1 MATAIAPEL
10 ESKGR
15 AARAAAPA
23 LARTPTEVKDRALLN
38 VADALEAQA
47 GRILEANALDLEA
60 GRAGGLP
67 SALMGR
73 LLLDERRIKGI
84 ADGVRAVAALPDPV
98 GQEIESHTRPDG
110 LVVARRRVPLG
121 VIGVIYES
129 RPNVTVDIAAL
140 CFKAGDPCILR
151 GGKEAV
157 HSNAALAAIIADA
170 IEAAGG
176 PAGAVQFVEDTD
188 RALVLQ
194 MLGMTEYIDLI
205 VPRGSASLVNFV
217 AENAQMA
224 AITGGIGVCHTYVDA
239 AAETETAVAVTT
251 NAKVARF
258 SVCNAL
264 DTVLV
269 HAQAAPRVLPLLAG
283 TLGEAGVEMRCDR
296 RSATLL
302 ASQPGATVVTAT
314 EEDFGQEFLDLI
326 CSVKVV
332 DSMDEALEHIARYG
346 SGHSEAII
354 TEDAEAAER
363 FLDEVDAAAV
373 FLNASTGFNDGFE
386 FGLGAELAI
395 STNKFHARGPM
406 GLRELTSYKWVVRG
420 TGHTRP

>member
-10 ESKGR
+10 ETKGR
-15 AARAAAPA
+15 AARAAAPG
-23 LARTPTEVKDRALLN
+23 LARTPSAVKDRALLN
-38 VADALEAQA
+38 VAEALEAQA
-47 GRILEANALDLEA
+47 DRIVEANQLDLQAGRDGGLSAALMDRLMLDAGRI
-60 GRAGGLP
+60 GGM
-67 SALMGR
+67 A
-73 LLLDERRIKGI
+73 
-84 ADGVRAVAALPDPV
+84 AGVREIAALPDPV
-98 GQEIESHTRPDG
+98 GQEIERYTRPDR
-110 LVVARRRVPLG
+110 LIVTRRRTPLG
-121 VIGVIYES
+121 VVGVIYES

-157 HSNAALAAIIADA
+157 HTNTALAAIIRDA

-176 PAGAVQFVEDTD
+176 PGDAVQFVEDTD

-194 MLGMTEYIDLI
+194 MLGMSRYIDLI
-205 VPRGSASLVNFV
+205 VPRGSSSLVNFV
-217 AENAQMA
+217 AENAAMP

-239 AAETETAVAVTT
+239 AAALETAVDVTT
-251 NAKVARF
+251 NAKVRRP

-269 HAQAAPRVLPLLAG
+269 HAQAAPKVLPLMASRM
-283 TLGEAGVEMRCDR
+283 GEAGVELRCDR

-302 ASQPGATVVTAT
+302 AAQHGASVVPAT
-314 EEDFGQEFLDLI
+314 EDDFGQEFLDLI
-326 CSVKVV
+326 CSVRVV

-354 TEDAEAAER
+354 TEDGEAAER

-373 FLNASTGFNDGFE
+373 FVNASTGFNDGFE

-406 GLRELTSYKWVVRG
+406 GLRELTSYKWVVLG
-420 TGHTRP
+420 EGHTRP

>member
-10 ESKGR
+10 ESKGG

-23 LARTPTEVKDRALLN
+23 LARTPAGVKDRALLN

-47 GRILEANALDLEA
+47 GRIIEANARDLEA
-60 GRAGGLP
+60 GRASGLP

-217 AENAQMA
+217 AENAQMP

-239 AAETETAVAVTT
+239 TAEPETAVAVTT

-269 HAQAAPRVLPLLAG
+269 HVQAAPRVLPLLAG
-283 TLGEAGVEMRCDR
+283 TLGAAGVEMRCDR
-296 RSATLL
+296 RSASLL
-302 ASQPGATVVTAT
+302 AAHPGATVVAAT

>member
-23 LARTPTEVKDRALLN
+23 LARASTEVKDRALLSI
-38 VADALEAQA
+38 ADALEAQA
-47 GRILEANALDLEA
+47 HRIIAANARDLEA
-60 GRAGGLP
+60 GRASGL
-67 SALMGR
+67 SSSLMDR
-73 LLLDERRIKGI
+73 LLLDAARITGV
-84 ADGVRAVAALPDPV
+84 ANGVRAVAALPDPV

-110 LVVARRRVPLG
+110 LVLTRRRTPLG
-121 VIGVIYES
+121 VVGVVYES
-129 RPNVTVDIAAL
+129 RPNVTVDIAVL

-157 HSNAALAAIIADA
+157 HSNTALAAIIRDA
-170 IEAAGG
+170 IASAGG
-176 PAGAVQFVEDTD
+176 PADAVQVVEDTD

-194 MLGMTEYIDLI
+194 MLGMTEYIDLM
-205 VPRGSASLVNFV
+205 VPRGGSALVNFV
-217 AENAQMA
+217 AENAQMP
-224 AITGGIGVCHTYVDA
+224 AITGGIGVCHTYIDA

-251 NAKVARF
+251 NAKVRRP

-269 HAQAAPRVLPLLAG
+269 HSQAARRVLPLLAG
-283 TLGEAGVEMRCDR
+283 TLSEAGVEMRCDR

-302 ASQPGATVVTAT
+302 ASRPGANVVAAG
-314 EEDFGQEFLDLI
+314 EGDFGQEFLDLI

-332 DSMDEALEHIARYG
+332 DSMDEAMEHIARYG

-354 TEDAEAAER
+354 TEDAGAAER

-373 FLNASTGFNDGFE
+373 FVNASTGFNDGFE
-386 FGLGAELAI
+386 LGLGAELAI

-420 TGHTRP
+420 KGHTRP

>member
-10 ESKGR
+10 ERKAS

-23 LARTPTEVKDRALLN
+23 LARTPSGVKDQALLR
-38 VADALEAQA
+38 VADTLEAQA
-47 GRILEANALDLEA
+47 DRILAANARDLDAGREA
-60 GRAGGLP
+60 GLS
-67 SALMGR
+67 SALMDR
-73 LLLDERRIKGI
+73 LLLDAGRIT
-84 ADGVRAVAALPDPV
+84 AVANGVRAIAALPDPV
-98 GQEIESHTRPDG
+98 GQEIERHTRPDG
-110 LVVARRRVPLG
+110 LVLTRRRVPLG
-121 VIGVIYES
+121 VVGVIYES

-151 GGKEAV
+151 GGKEAA
-157 HSNAALAAIIADA
+157 HSNGVLADIIRGAIAA
-170 IEAAGG
+170 EGG
-176 PAGAVQFVEDTD
+176 PADAVQVMEDTD

-194 MLGMTEYIDLI
+194 MLGMREYIDLI
-205 VPRGSASLVNFV
+205 VPRGGAALVNFV
-217 AENAQMA
+217 AENAAMP
-224 AITGGIGVCHTYVDA
+224 AITGGVGVCHTYVDA
-239 AAETETAVAVTT
+239 AAETETAVSVTT
-251 NAKVARF
+251 NAKVRRP

-269 HAQAAPRVLPLLAG
+269 HAQAAPRVLPLLADAM
-283 TLGEAGVEMRCDR
+283 GEAGVEMRCDR

-302 ASQPGATVVTAT
+302 AAKPGARVVPATA
-314 EEDFGQEFLDLI
+314 EDFGQEFLDLV

-332 DSMDEALEHIARYG
+332 DSMDEALDHIARYG

-354 TEDAEAAER
+354 TEDEAAAER
-363 FLDEVDAAAV
+363 FLDQVDAAAV
-373 FLNASTGFNDGFE
+373 FVNASTGFNDGFE

-420 TGHTRP
+420 KGHTRP

>member
-10 ESKGR
+10 ERKGR

-23 LARTPTEVKDRALLN
+23 LARTPTAVKDRALLN
-38 VADALEAQA
+38 VAEALEAQA
-47 GRILEANALDLEA
+47 DRIIDANARDLEA
-60 GRAGGLP
+60 GQASGLS
-67 SALMGR
+67 SALMDR
-73 LLLDERRIKGI
+73 LLLDARRITGI
-84 ADGVRAVAALPDPV
+84 ANGVREIAALPDPV
-98 GQEIESHTRPDG
+98 GQEIESYTRPDG
-110 LVVARRRVPLG
+110 LIIARRRVPLG
-121 VIGVIYES
+121 VVGVIFES

-157 HSNAALAAIIADA
+157 HTNTVLAAIIRDA

-176 PAGAVQFVEDTD
+176 PSEAVQFVEDTD

-194 MLGMTEYIDLI
+194 MLGMREYIDLI
-205 VPRGSASLVNFV
+205 VPRGSSSLVNFV
-217 AENAQMA
+217 AENAEMP

-239 AAETETAVAVTT
+239 SAEVETAVAVTT
-251 NAKVARF
+251 NAKVRRP

-269 HAQAAPRVLPLLAG
+269 HAHAAPHVLPMLAG
-283 TLGEAGVEMRCDR
+283 TMGEAGVELRCDL
-296 RSATLL
+296 RSASLL
-302 ASQPGATVVTAT
+302 ASQPGAAVVAAT
-314 EEDFGQEFLDLI
+314 EDDFGQEFLDLI
-326 CSVKVV
+326 LSVKVV

-346 SGHSEAII
+346 SGHTEAII
-354 TEDAEAAER
+354 TEDADAAER

-373 FLNASTGFNDGFE
+373 LVNASTGFNDGFE

-406 GLRELTSYKWVVRG
+406 GVRELTSYKWVVRG
-420 TGHTRP
+420 KGHTRP

>member
-1 MATAIAPEL
+1 MATAIAPQL

-23 LARTPTEVKDRALLN
+23 LARTPSDVKGRALLS
-38 VADALEAQA
+38 VADALEAGA
-47 GRILEANALDLEA
+47 DRIIEANARDLEA
-60 GRAGGLP
+60 GHESGLSP
-67 SALMGR
+67 ALMDR
-73 LLLDERRIKGI
+73 LMLDAKRIGGM
-84 ADGVRAVAALPDPV
+84 AAGVREIAALPDPV
-98 GQEIESHTRPDG
+98 GQEIERHTRPDG
-110 LVVARRRVPLG
+110 LVVTRRRTPLG
-121 VIGVIYES
+121 VVGVIYES

-157 HSNAALAAIIADA
+157 HSNAALAAIIRDA
-170 IEAAGG
+170 IAAAGG
-176 PAGAVQFVEDTD
+176 PPEAVQVVEDTD

-194 MLGMTEYIDLI
+194 MLNMTEYIDLI

-217 AENAQMA
+217 AENAQMP

-251 NAKVARF
+251 NAKVRRP

-269 HAQAAPRVLPLLAG
+269 HSQAAPRVLPLLAG
-283 TLGEAGVEMRCDR
+283 TLSEAGVEMRCDR

-302 ASQPGATVVTAT
+302 ASRQGANVVPAG
-314 EEDFGQEFLDLI
+314 EDDYGQEFLDLI

-373 FLNASTGFNDGFE
+373 FVNASTGFNDGFE

-406 GLRELTSYKWVVRG
+406 GLRELTSYKWVVLG
-420 TGHTRP
+420 KGHTRP

>member
-10 ESKGR
+10 ETKGR
-15 AARAAAPA
+15 AARAAAPG
-23 LARTPTEVKDRALLN
+23 LARTPSAVKDRALLN
-38 VADALEAQA
+38 VAEALEAQA
-47 GRILEANALDLEA
+47 GRIVEANQLDLQA
-60 GRAGGLP
+60 GRDSGL
-67 SALMGR
+67 SAALMDRLMLDAGR
-73 LLLDERRIKGI
+73 I
-84 ADGVRAVAALPDPV
+84 AGMAAGVREIAALPDPV
-98 GQEIESHTRPDG
+98 GQEIERYTRPDG
-110 LVVARRRVPLG
+110 LIVTRRRTPLG
-121 VIGVIYES
+121 VVGVIYES

-157 HSNAALAAIIADA
+157 HTNTALAAIIRDA

-176 PAGAVQFVEDTD
+176 LGDAVQFVEDTD

-205 VPRGSASLVNFV
+205 VPRGSSSLVNFV
-217 AENAQMA
+217 AENAAMP

-239 AAETETAVAVTT
+239 AAALETAVDVTT
-251 NAKVARF
+251 NAKVRRP

-269 HAQAAPRVLPLLAG
+269 HAQIAPKALPLMASRM
-283 TLGEAGVEMRCDR
+283 GEAGVELRCDR

-302 ASQPGATVVTAT
+302 AAQHGASVVPAT

-332 DSMDEALEHIARYG
+332 DSMDEALEHIAHYG

-354 TEDAEAAER
+354 TEDGEAAER

-373 FLNASTGFNDGFE
+373 FVNASTGFNDGFE

-406 GLRELTSYKWVVRG
+406 GLRELTSYKWVVLG
-420 TGHTRP
+420 EGHTRP

>member
-10 ESKGR
+10 ERKAR
-15 AARAAAPA
+15 AACGAAPA

-38 VADALEAQA
+38 VAAALEEQGDRIVEANERDLQA
-47 GRILEANALDLEA
+47 GRES
-60 GRAGGLP
+60 GL
-67 SALMGR
+67 SAALMDR
-73 LLLDERRIKGI
+73 LMLDARRIGGM
-84 ADGVRAVAALPDPV
+84 AAGVREIAALPDPV
-98 GQEIESHTRPDG
+98 GQEIERHTRPDG
-110 LVVARRRVPLG
+110 LVVTRRRTPLG
-121 VIGVIYES
+121 VVGVIYES

-157 HSNAALAAIIADA
+157 HTNTALAAIIREA

-176 PAGAVQFVEDTD
+176 PPDAVQFVEDTD

-205 VPRGSASLVNFV
+205 VPRGSASLVSFV
-217 AENAQMA
+217 AENAQMP

-239 AAETETAVAVTT
+239 AAGTEAAVAVTT
-251 NAKVARF
+251 NAKVRRP

-269 HAQAAPRVLPLLAG
+269 HAQAAPRVLPVLAG

-302 ASQPGATVVTAT
+302 AAQPGANVVPAT
-314 EEDFGQEFLDLI
+314 EDDFGQEFLDLI

-332 DSMDEALEHIARYG
+332 DSMDEALEHIAHYG

-354 TEDAEAAER
+354 TEDPAAAER

-373 FLNASTGFNDGFE
+373 FVNASTGFNDGFE

-420 TGHTRP
+420 EGHTRP